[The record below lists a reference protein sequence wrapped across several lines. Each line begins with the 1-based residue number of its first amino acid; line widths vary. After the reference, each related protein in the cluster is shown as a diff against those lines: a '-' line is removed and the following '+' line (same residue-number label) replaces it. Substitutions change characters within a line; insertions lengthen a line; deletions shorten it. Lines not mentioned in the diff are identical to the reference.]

1 MTEKIIAISRKRG
14 RPAYQPTVEQR
25 KTVEQMKFVG
35 ESEAT
40 IARALGMDVD
50 TMRRH
55 FDVELAD
62 GYAMRRQELVGILFD
77 AARAGKI
84 AAVNAL
90 HKMARA
96 ARPDGEPNIS

>member
-35 ESEAT
+35 ESDAT

-55 FDVELAD
+55 FDDELAD
-62 GYAMRRQELVGILFD
+62 GYAQRRAELVNILFD
-77 AARAGKI
+77 AARAKKI

-90 HKMARA
+90 IKLSQAS
-96 ARPDGEPNIS
+96 RPDGETNIS

>member
-14 RPAYQPTVEQR
+14 RPAYQPTIDQR

-35 ESEAT
+35 ESDAT

-50 TMRRH
+50 TVRRH
-55 FDVELAD
+55 FDDELAD
-62 GYAMRRQELVGILFD
+62 GYAQRRAELVCILFD
-77 AARAGKI
+77 AARAKKI

-90 HKMARA
+90 IKMSQA
-96 ARPDGEPNIS
+96 ARPDGETNIS